1 LAGIRHRPEGEA
13 KIEHDPEKQYIEGLA
28 RIKCI
33 EATISTIQ
41 SNIKNLKSSFQKLS
55 ARIDHIEI
63 QRFQEQLTSL
73 SSSLLETNRG
83 IANFEIDF
91 IQYHVINAT
100 RSQNISSVDRKRLSG
115 YITLEFGRVQE
126 AIKHSIEPLSIAT
139 EFRKK
144 CVEVSKEYGLDAFG
158 I

>member
-1 LAGIRHRPEGEA
+1 M
-13 KIEHDPEKQYIEGLA
+13 EHDYDPEKQYIEGLA
-28 RIKCI
+28 RIKGI

-41 SNIKNLKSSFQKLS
+41 SNIKTLKPSFRQLS
-55 ARIDHIEI
+55 ERIDHIEV
-63 QRFQEQLTSL
+63 QRFQEQITSL

-100 RSQNISSVDRKRLSG
+100 RSPNLSSVDRKRLSG
-115 YITLEFGRVQE
+115 YITLEFGSVQE
-126 AIKHSIEPLSIAT
+126 AIKHSIEPLSIAA

>member
-1 LAGIRHRPEGEA
+1 MEQ
-13 KIEHDPEKQYIEGLA
+13 DPEKQYIEGLA
-28 RIKCI
+28 RIRGI
-33 EATISTIQ
+33 EATISTIK
-41 SNIKNLKSSFQKLS
+41 SDIKNLKSSSQKLS
-55 ARIDHIEI
+55 ERIDSIGI
-63 QRFQEQLTSL
+63 QRFQEQITSL

-100 RSQNISSVDRKRLSG
+100 RNQNLSSVDRKRLSG

-144 CVEVSKEYGLDAFG
+144 CVEVSREYGLDAFG